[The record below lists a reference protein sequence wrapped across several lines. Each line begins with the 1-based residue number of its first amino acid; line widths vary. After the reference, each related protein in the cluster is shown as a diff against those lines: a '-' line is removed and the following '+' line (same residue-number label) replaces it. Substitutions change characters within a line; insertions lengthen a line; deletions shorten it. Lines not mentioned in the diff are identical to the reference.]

1 MHTDKNPRTSPRHAI
16 AGKPAPTE
24 MNSKVINIVSV
35 TQIDKY
41 KLRLSFD
48 DGVVQDVDFG
58 KFLNK
63 APHPDIRAY
72 LEENR
77 FNTFR
82 LEHGELVWGD
92 YDLCFPIM
100 GLYLNQID
108 KEANLQ
114 AVA

>member
-1 MHTDKNPRTSPRHAI
+1 
-16 AGKPAPTE
+16 

-41 KLRLSFD
+41 KLRLGFD
-48 DGVVQDVDFG
+48 DGVVREVDFG
-58 KFLNK
+58 AFLGK
-63 APHPDIRAY
+63 ARHPDIRAY
-72 LEENR
+72 LEEKR
-77 FNTFR
+77 FNAYR

-100 GLYLNQID
+100 DLYLNQID
-108 KEANLQ
+108 KQGDLQ

>member
-1 MHTDKNPRTSPRHAI
+1 
-16 AGKPAPTE
+16 

-72 LEENR
+72 LDENR
-77 FNTFR
+77 FNAFR

-100 GLYLNQID
+100 DLYLNQID
-108 KEANLQ
+108 KEANHYPMESPCTMPFLTGDTSHET
-114 AVA
+114 VL

>member
-1 MHTDKNPRTSPRHAI
+1 
-16 AGKPAPTE
+16 

-41 KLRLSFD
+41 KLRLGFD
-48 DGVVQDVDFG
+48 DGVVQEVDFWV
-58 KFLNK
+58 FLDK
-63 APHPDIRAY
+63 AQHSDIRAY
-72 LEENR
+72 LDESR
-77 FNTFR
+77 FNAFR

-100 GLYLNQID
+100 DLYLNQID
-108 KEANLQ
+108 KHGDLQ